1 MFIASGIVLLK
12 QIEDIEKESL
22 EELTKLYDNNKL

>member
-1 MFIASGIVLLK
+1 MFIASGIVLLE

-22 EELTKLYDNNKL
+22 EELVKIYDNNKL

>member
-1 MFIASGIVLLK
+1 MFIASDIVLLE

-22 EELTKLYDNNKL
+22 EELAKIYDNNKL

>member
-1 MFIASGIVLLK
+1 MFIASGIVLLE

-22 EELTKLYDNNKL
+22 EELAKIYDNNKL